1 MSDTSVPPPS
11 DPPNSDPP
19 ISDATVLDNPPASPI
34 RIMGQY
40 IKDLS
45 FETPHAPEIFAALR
59 TEAPEIPIGLDTV
72 VRHIAGATFEVTLSV
87 QLEAVVSGKKA
98 FILELAY
105 GAVVEINQQMIPE
118 QHVHPV
124 LMIEVP
130 RQLFPFVRQLV
141 ADITGNGGFPP
152 LMLQV
157 FDFAD
162 MYRKKFGDPTAV
174 AAPEG
179 EQAPP
184 AVH

>member
-1 MSDTSVPPPS
+1 MQ
-11 DPPNSDPP
+11 
-19 ISDATVLDNPPASPI
+19 LDNPPPSPI

-45 FETPHAPEIFAALR
+45 FETPHAPDIFAILR
-59 TEAPEIPIGLDTV
+59 TEAPEIPIGLDTT
-72 VRHIAGATFEVTLSV
+72 VRHMAGSSFEVTLSV
-87 QLEAVVSGKKA
+87 QLEAVAGGKKA

-105 GAVVEINQQMIPE
+105 AAVVEVNPQMVPQE
-118 QHVHPV
+118 HVHPI

-141 ADITGNGGFPP
+141 SEITANGGFPP
-152 LMLQV
+152 LMLQI

-162 MYRKKFGDPTAV
+162 MYRKKFGEPGAQP
-174 AAPEG
+174 AAEG
-179 EQAPP
+179 GTEPS

>member
-11 DPPNSDPP
+11 DTPPAGSEPLQ
-19 ISDATVLDNPPASPI
+19 LDNPPPSPL

-45 FETPHAPEIFAALR
+45 FETPHAPDIFAVLR

-72 VRHIAGATFEVTLSV
+72 VRHLSGSSFEVTLSV
-87 QLEAVVSGKKA
+87 QLEAVVTGKKA

-105 GAVVEINQQMIPE
+105 GAVVEVNTQMVAE
-118 QHVHPV
+118 EHVHPI

-162 MYRKKFGDPTAV
+162 MYRKKFGDPTANP
-174 AAPEG
+174 APDS
-179 EQAPP
+179 APPQP

>member
-1 MSDTSVPPPS
+1 MSDTSLPPDAPS
-11 DPPNSDPP
+11 PEAMQLDTPPQ
-19 ISDATVLDNPPASPI
+19 SPI

-45 FETPHAPEIFAALR
+45 FETPHAPDIFATLR
-59 TEAPEIPIGLDTV
+59 TEAPEIPIGLDTS
-72 VRHIAGATFEVTLSV
+72 VRQLSGPTFEVTLSV
-87 QLEAVVSGKKA
+87 QLEAVAGGRKA

-105 GAVVEINQQMIPE
+105 AAVVEVNPE
-118 QHVHPV
+118 LVPQEHVHPI

-141 ADITGNGGFPP
+141 SEITGNGGFPP

-162 MYRKKFGDPTAV
+162 MYRKKFGDPTQ
-174 AAPEG
+174 APTAPTDGG
-179 EQAPP
+179 EPP

>member
-11 DPPNSDPP
+11 EP
-19 ISDATVLDNPPASPI
+19 TQLENPPASPI

-45 FETPHAPEIFAALR
+45 FETPHAPEIFATLR

-72 VRHIAGATFEVTLSV
+72 VRHLGGPSFEVTLSV

-105 GAVVEINQQMIPE
+105 GAVVEINQQMVPE

-130 RQLFPFVRQLV
+130 RQMFPFVRQLV

-162 MYRKKFGDPTAV
+162 MYRKKFGDPLATA

-179 EQAPP
+179 EPAAPP
-184 AVH
+184 SVH